1 MATYNEEKLGEI
13 LSALPPAPKAWVRAA
28 KDLPL
33 MQQGLAEIVQRAEK
47 DEEYRRRVI
56 ENPVAVLE
64 EAEVV
69 AHVDAVE
76 ILRRRLDN

>member
-1 MATYNEEKLGEI
+1 MAAYDEEKLGEI
-13 LSALPPAPKAWVRAA
+13 LGALPPAPEAWVRAA

-33 MQQGLAEIVQRAEK
+33 MQQGLDEIVQRANA
-47 DEEYRRRVI
+47 DQEYRRRVI
-56 ENPVAVLE
+56 ENPLAVLE

-76 ILRRRLDN
+76 ILRRRLDK

>member
-1 MATYNEEKLGEI
+1 MAAYDEEKLGEI
-13 LSALPPAPKAWVRAA
+13 LGALPPAPEAWVRAA

-33 MQQGLAEIVQRAEK
+33 MQQGLDEIVQRANA

-56 ENPVAVLE
+56 ENPLAVLE

-76 ILRRRLDN
+76 ILRRRLDK

>member
-1 MATYNEEKLGEI
+1 MATYDEEKLGEI

-33 MQQGLAEIVQRAEK
+33 MQQGLAEIVQRAEN

-76 ILRRRLDN
+76 ILRRRLDK